1 MNIIHVNLRELNSA
15 QNYFFSLKASDVLSI
30 ISLSMKQESQ
40 ALIFLERK
48 KKKKQPTHSSEILV
62 VIYIY

>member
-48 KKKKQPTHSSEILV
+48 KKKKATYPQ
-62 VIYIY
+62 